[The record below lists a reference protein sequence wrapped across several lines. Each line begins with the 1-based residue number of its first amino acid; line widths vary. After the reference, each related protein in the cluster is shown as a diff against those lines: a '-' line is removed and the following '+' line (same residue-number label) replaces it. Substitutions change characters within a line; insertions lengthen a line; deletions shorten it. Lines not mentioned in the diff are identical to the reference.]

1 MTVLGE
7 VAAITGAGMGIGRA
21 TAIRLA
27 TDGAKIALIDR
38 DRPAMEHV
46 AAEIREGGGVALC
59 VEADMLEETAI
70 AAAFDQVERDLG
82 PVDVLVNNVGQS
94 AREKAK
100 PFWEG
105 NPEIW
110 DFTLAICLRSA
121 MISTGRVVGGM
132 RDRRQGRIV
141 NMSSEAAFLGNEII
155 VDYAAA
161 KAGIIGFTRSLA
173 RALAPNGITV
183 NAICPGFVK
192 TQVMQKLPAELVEK
206 STSEIPIGFIA
217 EPEDIAAIVSFFAS
231 RESRYITGQSL
242 LANGGKWMI

>member
-38 DRPAMEHV
+38 DRSAMDDV
-46 AAEIREGGGVALC
+46 AAEIRNGGGVALC
-59 VEADMLEETAI
+59 VEADMLDDAAI
-70 AAAFDQVERDLG
+70 AAAFDQVDRDLG

-105 NPEIW
+105 SPEIW
-110 DFTLAICLRSA
+110 DFTLDICLRSA
-121 MISTGRVVGGM
+121 MISTGRVVNGM
-132 RDRRQGRIV
+132 RDRRQGRII

-155 VDYAAA
+155 IDYAAA

-192 TQVMQKLPAELVEK
+192 TQVMRKLPAELVEK
-206 STSEIPIGFIA
+206 STAEIPIGFIA
-217 EPEDIAAIVSFFAS
+217 EPEDIAAVVSFFAS